1 MDRSSRQRRS
11 VPARASA
18 GAPALTPR
26 APAGPAAL
34 VLRLQRTAGNRAVE
48 QLLARRPSPPP
59 GGGRTLPAAVQDKME
74 GAFGTDFSD
83 VRVHVGAQPRELGA
97 LAYTRGSDI
106 HFAPGRF
113 DPASSAGQELLGHEL
128 AHVIQQRAGASR
140 VARAVVVDGGL
151 EAEADEAG
159 ARAARGEPARVE
171 GRSPGE
177 EAVQPKLGFEIEML
191 VLVDHNG
198 RPIPEKVALGT
209 VGPHLELTVD
219 QNAEAEGP
227 TPTAAAGA
235 GYDLPPGWT
244 RRAAFLP
251 AVGAATVYPTEA
263 AAYLAHPAPLNP
275 GEEIKPAYQRGTDPA
290 TLRHPRGPG
299 MGADRYASIVEI
311 VTKPYAPETPTGAAN
326 IRQAMTDAAAFAGAI
341 DPHNRVALSTL
352 PHVTAV
358 NPHIHVGNT
367 NSPAQTV
374 NGSIQATLGVDIAQ
388 FGAFAESIADPHHQ
402 GLFKLKHATEAQEQQ
417 GRLVQRELVAA
428 VADAR
433 DVVNH
438 IGNTV
443 HRRIL
448 PDKQVT
454 LDEVTGLLV
463 LMCQYLR
470 LGKLAYDPTTNRW
483 GLDKNNAP
491 IMSRT
496 DLSTIFRSL
505 PSDQREWATDYR
517 AAIATRLLARTG
529 RTVGSSLLTDP
540 TETQV
545 SQYNITVTAG
555 QFIDRVFTQN
565 DDGVTARFGAI
576 KTMGPEVVKAA
587 TGWFGSGERKGAVF
601 EVRNLVP
608 GGGGER
614 FAPASWVTLADY
626 YIALLQTLN
635 ARAPATHGA
644 LSTTDLGVVDPGR
657 VQVQHAGA
665 DVLAGMGTDTDPT
678 LLNAIRGL
686 RPTQTRVTQATV

>member
-1 MDRSSRQRRS
+1 M
-11 VPARASA
+11 PARASA
-18 GAPALTPR
+18 DAPALPPR
-26 APAGPAAL
+26 ASAGPAAL
-34 VLRLQRTAGNRAVE
+34 VLRLQRTAGNRAVQ
-48 QLLARRPSPPP
+48 QLLARRHSPPP
-59 GGGRTLPAAVQDKME
+59 GGGRRLATAVQEKME
-74 GAFGTDFSD
+74 AAFGTDLSD
-83 VRVHVGAQPRELGA
+83 VRVHEGAQPRELGA
-97 LAYTRGSDI
+97 LAYTHGSDI
-106 HFAPGRF
+106 HFAPGTF

-177 EAVQPKLGFEIEML
+177 AVQPKLGFEIEML
-191 VLVDHNG
+191 VLVDHGG
-198 RPIPEKVALGT
+198 RPIPEKVPLGT
-209 VGPHLELTVD
+209 VGQHLELTVD

-227 TPTAAAGA
+227 TPSAAAGA
-235 GYDLPPGWT
+235 GYDLRAGWT
-244 RRAAFLP
+244 RRAAF
-251 AVGAATVYPTEA
+251 VSAAGLVTVYPTEA
-263 AAYLAHPAPLNP
+263 AASLAHPAPLNP
-275 GEEIKPAYQRGTDPA
+275 GEEIKPAYQHGTDTPI
-290 TLRHPRGPG
+290 LRHPRGPG

-311 VTKPYAPETPTGAAN
+311 VTKPYEPETPADATN
-326 IRQAMTDAAAFAGAI
+326 IRQAMADAAAFAGAI
-341 DPHNRVALSTL
+341 NPHNRVALNTL
-352 PHVTAV
+352 PHVTV
-358 NPHIHVGNT
+358 RSPHIHVGNT

-433 DVVNH
+433 DVVAH
-438 IGNTV
+438 IGNVV
-443 HRRIL
+443 HRVIL

-463 LMCQYLR
+463 LTCQYLR
-470 LGKLAYDPTTNRW
+470 LGKLAYDPAANRW

-491 IMSRT
+491 VMART

-517 AAIATRLLARTG
+517 AAIAARLLARTG
-529 RTVGSSLLTDP
+529 RTAGSSLLTDP

-555 QFIDRVFTQN
+555 QFIDRVLTQN

-626 YIALLQTLN
+626 YIALLRTLN

-665 DVLAGMGTDTDPT
+665 DVLAGMGTDTNPEM
-678 LLNAIRGL
+678 LNAIRRL

>member
-1 MDRSSRQRRS
+1 M
-11 VPARASA
+11 PARASA
-18 GAPALTPR
+18 GAPALTAR

-34 VLRLQRTAGNRAVE
+34 ALRLQRTAGNRAVQ

-59 GGGRTLPAAVQDKME
+59 GGGRGLPVAVQEKME

-83 VRVHVGAQPRELGA
+83 VRVHEGARPREIGA
-97 LAYTRGSDI
+97 LAYTHGSDI

-128 AHVIQQRAGASR
+128 AHVIQQRAGAST
-140 VARAVVVDGGL
+140 VARAVVVDRGL

-159 ARAARGEPARVE
+159 ARAARGERARVE

-191 VLVDHNG
+191 VLVDVNG

-209 VGPHLELTVD
+209 VGHHLELTVD

-227 TPTAAAGA
+227 TPTAAAASGGA
-235 GYDLPPGWT
+235 GYDLPAGWA
-244 RRAAFLP
+244 RRAAFVP
-251 AVGAATVYPTEA
+251 AAGPATVYPTEA
-263 AAYLAHPAPLNP
+263 AAYLAHPAPLLP
-275 GEEIKPAYQRGTDPA
+275 GDEIKPAYQHGADPA

-311 VTKPYAPETPTGAAN
+311 VTKPYEPETPAGAAN
-326 IRQAMTDAAAFAGAI
+326 IRQAMTDAAALAGAI
-341 DPHNRVALSTL
+341 NPHNRVALSTL
-352 PHVTAV
+352 PNVTARS
-358 NPHIHVGNT
+358 PHIHVGNT

-433 DVVNH
+433 DVVAH
-438 IGNTV
+438 IGNV
-443 HRRIL
+443 VRHWYGDR
-448 PDKQVT
+448 QVA
-454 LDEVTGLLV
+454 LDDVTGLLV

-491 IMSRT
+491 VMART

-517 AAIATRLLARTG
+517 AAIAARLLARTG
-529 RTVGSSLLTDP
+529 RTAGSSLLTDP

-545 SQYNITVTAG
+545 SQYNINVTAR
-555 QFIDRVFTQN
+555 QFIDRVITQD

-576 KTMGPEVVKAA
+576 KTMGPEVVKAG
-587 TGWFGSGERKGAVF
+587 TGLFNSGQRKGAVF

-665 DVLAGMGTDTDPT
+665 NALAGMGTATNPA

-686 RPTQTRVTQATV
+686 RPTQTRVTQASV

>member
-1 MDRSSRQRRS
+1 
-11 VPARASA
+11 
-18 GAPALTPR
+18 
-26 APAGPAAL
+26 
-34 VLRLQRTAGNRAVE
+34 
-48 QLLARRPSPPP
+48 
-59 GGGRTLPAAVQDKME
+59 ME
-74 GAFGTDFSD
+74 AAFGTDLSD
-83 VRVHVGAQPRELGA
+83 VRVHEAAQPRELGA
-97 LAYTRGSDI
+97 LAYTHGSDI
-106 HFAPGRF
+106 HFAPGTF

-128 AHVIQQRAGASR
+128 AHVIQQRVGASR

-159 ARAARGEPARVE
+159 ARAARGERARVE
-171 GRSPGE
+171 GRSPG

-191 VLVDHNG
+191 VLVDYRG

-209 VGPHLELTVD
+209 VGQHLELTVD

-235 GYDLPPGWT
+235 GYDLPAGWA
-244 RRAAFLP
+244 RRAAF
-251 AVGAATVYPTEA
+251 VSAAGHVTPYPTEA
-263 AAYLAHPAPLNP
+263 DAYLAHPAPLNP
-275 GEEIKPAYQRGTDPA
+275 GEEITTAYQHGTEV
-290 TLRHPRGPG
+290 TLHHPGGPG
-299 MGADRYASIVEI
+299 MGTDRYASIVEI
-311 VTKPYAPETPTGAAN
+311 VTKPYEPETPAGATN
-326 IRQAMTDAAAFAGAI
+326 IQQAMADAAAFAGAI
-341 DPHNRVALSTL
+341 NPHNRVALNTL
-352 PHVTAV
+352 PNVTARSAD
-358 NPHIHVGNT
+358 IHVGNT

-402 GLFKLKHATEAQEQQ
+402 GLFKLKHATEAQERQ

-433 DVVNH
+433 DVVAH
-438 IGNTV
+438 IGNVV
-443 HRRIL
+443 HRTIL

-470 LGKLAYDPTTNRW
+470 LGKLAYDPDANRW

-491 IMSRT
+491 VMART
-496 DLSTIFRSL
+496 DLSTIFQSL

-517 AAIATRLLARTG
+517 ARIAARLLTRTG
-529 RTVGSSLLTDP
+529 RTTGSSLLTDP
-540 TETQV
+540 TEAQV
-545 SQYNITVTAG
+545 SPYNITVTAG
-555 QFIDRVFTQN
+555 QFIDRVLTQD

-587 TGWFGSGERKGAVF
+587 TGWFGRGERKGAVF

-626 YIALLQTLN
+626 YIALLRNLN
-635 ARAPATHGA
+635 ARAPAMQNA

-665 DVLAGMGTDTDPT
+665 DDLAGMGTATDPA
-678 LLNAIRGL
+678 LLNAIRRL

>member
-1 MDRSSRQRRS
+1 M
-11 VPARASA
+11 
-18 GAPALTPR
+18 
-26 APAGPAAL
+26 AADC
-34 VLRLQRTAGNRAVE
+34 G
-48 QLLARRPSPPP
+48 
-59 GGGRTLPAAVQDKME
+59 
-74 GAFGTDFSD
+74 
-83 VRVHVGAQPRELGA
+83 
-97 LAYTRGSDI
+97 
-106 HFAPGRF
+106 
-113 DPASSAGQELLGHEL
+113 
-128 AHVIQQRAGASR
+128 RAGAGKL
-140 VARAVVVDGGL
+140 ARAIVVDGVL

-191 VLVDHNG
+191 VLVDVNG

-227 TPTAAAGA
+227 TPTTAAAGA
-235 GYDLPPGWT
+235 YDLPGGWA
-244 RRAAFLP
+244 RRGVFVAAG
-251 AVGAATVYPTEA
+251 GATTVYATEA

-275 GEEIKPAYQRGTDPA
+275 GEEIVPAYQRGGEPVTY
-290 TLRHPRGPG
+290 RHPRGPG

-311 VTKPYAPETPTGAAN
+311 VTKPYAPETPAGAAN

-341 DPHNRVALSTL
+341 NPHNRVALSTL
-352 PHVTAV
+352 PNAAAV
-358 NPHIHVGNT
+358 SPHIHVGNT

-388 FGAFAESIADPHHQ
+388 FGAFAASIADPHHQ

-433 DVVNH
+433 DVVAH
-438 IGNTV
+438 IGNVV
-443 HRRIL
+443 HHWYGDR
-448 PDKQVT
+448 QVT
-454 LDEVTGLLV
+454 LNEVTGLLV
-463 LMCQYLR
+463 LMSQYLR

-483 GLDKNNAP
+483 SLDKNNAP
-491 IMSRT
+491 VMSRT

-505 PSDQREWATDYR
+505 PSDQREWVTDNR
-517 AAIATRLLARTG
+517 AAIAARLLHKTG
-529 RTVGSSLLTDP
+529 RTTGSSLMTDP
-540 TETQV
+540 TEAQV
-545 SQYNITVTAG
+545 SQYRITVTAG
-555 QFIDRVFTQN
+555 QFIDRVFTQA

-576 KTMGPEVVKAA
+576 KTMGPEVVKAG
-587 TGWFGSGERKGAVF
+587 TGLFSSGERKGAVF

-608 GGGGER
+608 AGGGER
-614 FAPASWVTLADY
+614 FAPGSWVTLADY

-635 ARAPATHGA
+635 ARAPATQGA

-665 DVLAGMGTDTDPT
+665 DALAGMGSDTNADV
-678 LLNAIRGL
+678 LNVIRRL